1 MQQMMGSRALVES
14 RASDPGSLLLL
25 FGLQGLP
32 EAQEPLT
39 ESILQY
45 VKSFGFTFT
54 PYMFFQGL
62 GL

>member
-32 EAQEPLT
+32 GAQEPLT
-39 ESILQY
+39 ES
-45 VKSFGFTFT
+45 T
-54 PYMFFQGL
+54 PKKV
-62 GL
+62 